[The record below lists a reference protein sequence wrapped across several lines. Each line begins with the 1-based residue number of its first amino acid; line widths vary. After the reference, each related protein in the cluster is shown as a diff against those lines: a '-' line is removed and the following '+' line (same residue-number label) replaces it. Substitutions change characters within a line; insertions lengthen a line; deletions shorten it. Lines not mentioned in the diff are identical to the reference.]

1 MVKILVVEDDVRL
14 NRLVCR
20 LLSDYGY
27 QRSDAAA
34 PQRLLKRWNMNLL
47 I

>member
-27 QRSDAAA
+27 QPIGCGSAA
-34 PQRLLKRWNMNLL
+34 
-47 I
+47 